1 MIKKDYLLRPL
12 FVLLDEIVAKFS
24 DVATSLTLAIKATK
38 RDEVYQKYLNQSRE
52 KILQTPNQ
60 ELIAQFADTKQLEL
74 LAEIVYQDF
83 LIEIDAVIKK
93 ELHQKALAIFKHLAG
108 ASANYDMLRAQKIK
122 QLELWS

>member
-74 LAEIVYQDF
+74 LVEIVYQDF
-83 LIEIDAVIKK
+83 VIETDPIIKK
-93 ELHQKALAIFKHLAG
+93 ELHQKALAIFKHLAST
-108 ASANYDMLRAQKIK
+108 SANYDMLRAQKIK